1 VTQATPT
8 TEDPVGSAD
17 ATGVEVPR
25 RARWQ
30 LLVLAVIAY
39 VPLLYSRPGWIASD
53 TKAYLYLDPAQL
65 TRMARYMWDPLVG
78 MGTVTHQNIGY
89 LFPMGPWYWA
99 LHEVGV
105 PTWIAQRLW
114 MGTLLFAAG
123 AGVRYLARLLGVTA
137 WGQLAAALIYM
148 LTPYIV
154 DYITRTSAI
163 LMPWAGLGW
172 LIGFLIV
179 AVRRG
184 GWRYPALFAL
194 VVALIGG
201 VNATSV
207 LLVGLAPLVWVLL
220 AGITKEARWRD
231 VVMATVRAGVLSV
244 VVSLWW
250 VAGLWAEGAYG
261 VNVLRYTETFPTV
274 TMTSLSSEVL
284 RGLGYWY
291 FYGNDAIQPWTL
303 PSSGYMLHDTGILLS
318 FLVPALA
325 LLGAAVVRWRYRFFS
340 VCLVVVGVVLA
351 VGAYPL
357 SDPSPL
363 GRVFRS
369 LGENSTIGLAMRSSN
384 RVLPLVVLGM
394 ALLAG
399 SAVGA
404 LAQWRP
410 NRAAIAGC
418 VVGVLACA
426 NLAPLFE
433 GNLVATNLMFPETLP
448 TYVTEAAHFLNA
460 SGSTPVL
467 GLPGED
473 FGYYRWGVT
482 MDSVW
487 PGLLTRPY
495 IQRQAVL
502 QGEPASANLLRAL
515 DESIQD
521 GVMVPSSIAPMA
533 RLLGA
538 GTILLQSNLQYER
551 FDLPRP
557 QALWLQ
563 LRPTPQ
569 GLAIEREFGAARLV
583 PTEVGTILD
592 ETQLMIPDS
601 ASYPPDL
608 TVYRVAD
615 PRALLRTESMQAPI
629 LLAGDGSGILLAAGA
644 GLLDGP
650 PRAIVYA
657 ASRPNAT
664 LQRLAAE
671 PDAELVLTD
680 TNAKEL
686 DTWGTLHTTYGYVQQ
701 VGARQ
706 LSYEPGEQALP
717 IFSTLSPS
725 TQTVLVLRGIA
736 SVNASG
742 YGNPVANAPEDQPLA
757 AIDGNPRTAWEVGA
771 FSDPRGQFLQVE
783 FDHPVDVSRLTLQ
796 QPQIGVRTRWL
807 TKVRLGFSS
816 GPSVRLD
823 LGAASRVGGETFHF
837 APHLTRSLTI
847 TVTGMSGS
855 QTNFSGLNGVGFAEV
870 RIPGVGLVRSA
881 LRLPTDLLGA
891 AGSGAKYDR
900 IIILVHRL
908 RASTVPPR
916 TDPELSMARAFI
928 LPSTRSFAVSGS
940 MSVSS
945 LISDKSLDALLGR
958 GGGTGLHV
966 VSTQDSTRLVG
977 SLVNSSW
984 AAFDNNPLTS
994 WLPAFDA
1001 KGAQG
1006 VTATL
1011 SGRLALRDFKVRVLV
1026 DGRHSVPTS
1035 IEVATNTGEAE
1046 RAPLVYPP
1054 RPRRAVPQGTYED
1067 VEVRFAR
1074 TLTGTKF
1081 AFSFPTQ
1088 RTILTIDHIADNK
1101 IALPIGIADIVLPG
1115 VAPATTPAA
1124 ISKAC
1129 RSGLLTID
1137 GRDVPIRIYG
1147 STAGALLQDE
1157 LHFKA
1162 CQRRI
1167 ALPAG
1172 ASMLVTSPGYATG
1185 WNLDDVD
1192 LVSPAITR
1200 PGPHRSKAIL
1210 ATADVTH
1217 VKWLNPVSLQAQV
1230 GPQRTSSW
1238 LVLNQSFSKGWS
1250 ASVDGKSLGI
1260 PDLIDGGF
1268 TAWRLPPMASGGSVS
1283 ITWTPQHVVDDALLV
1298 SLVGLAL
1305 LAVLIAL
1312 RARRRT
1318 LAYRAELDEDHT
1330 PQLAWPW
1337 RSTAKPSLVLAGI
1350 ATVIA
1355 MAISGPTVAIVIV
1368 PLVALAWFWPRLRV
1382 ALAVAPAALLAACGL
1397 YVAYEQHEHFYVH
1410 SIEWTTNFPLANT
1423 LGWVAVSLLL
1433 VDVAAFGGILR
1444 LRPSVAVATHTP
1456 GSSAPARGDPAGVV
1470 PGTLGTP
1477 KISYDVPPQRVP
1489 LWQRFV
1495 PARRRKFRPP
1505 KPPKP
1510 KMPGPGRMARFVP
1523 PRLHGLLAVLA
1534 PKRFGAEEPPD
1545 VAGTIISLPG
1555 SGLARSVSLLRAFR
1569 QEQSDPDLF
1578 YRTLALDTLHRLMGT
1593 TPLFNRSVLDV
1604 GGGPGYF
1611 GEAFRTAGARV
1622 VLVEPEAA
1630 APLPERLDIPDA
1642 LLDERDRHERTVWPG
1657 RLLVGDTIAGDGMAL
1672 PLPDDAFD
1680 VVFSSNVLEHVVD
1693 PARFLDESV
1702 RVAKPGGLVYCSF
1715 TVWWGPWG
1723 GHETSPWHLVS
1734 GSYAKRRYTKHN
1746 GHPPKNVYGESLF
1759 SVHVGEVLKLVRHR
1773 KDVEIVAIEPRYYP
1787 SWARFI
1793 VRLPLLREVLTWN
1806 LVVLLE
1812 KL

>member
-1 VTQATPT
+1 M
-8 TEDPVGSAD
+8 
-17 ATGVEVPR
+17 PR
-25 RARWQ
+25 RARWH
-30 LLVLAVIAY
+30 LLVLAAIAY
-39 VPLLYSRPGWIASD
+39 VPLLYSHPGWIAAD
-53 TKAYLYLDPAQL
+53 TKAYLYLDPARL
-65 TRMARYMWDPLVG
+65 TRMARYLWNPLVG

-99 LHEVGV
+99 FHEVGI

-114 MGTLLFAAG
+114 MGTLLLAAG
-123 AGVRYLARLLGVTA
+123 TGARYLARQLGVTE

-154 DYITRTSAI
+154 DYLARTSAI

-207 LLVGLAPLVWVLL
+207 LLVGLAPLVWVVL

-231 VVMATVRAGVLSV
+231 VVLATLRAGALSLG
-244 VVSLWW
+244 VSLWW

-261 VNVLRYTETFPTV
+261 INVLRYTETFPTV

-303 PSSGYMLHDTGILLS
+303 PSNGYLLHDTGILVS
-318 FLVPALA
+318 FLVPVLA

-357 SDPSPL
+357 SDPTPL
-363 GRVFRS
+363 GHLFRS

-384 RVLPLVVLGM
+384 RVLPLVVLGL

-410 NRAAIAGC
+410 NRAVIAAG
-418 VVGVLACA
+418 VVGLLACA

-448 TYVTEAAHFLNA
+448 SYVTQAADYLNA

-487 PGLLTRPY
+487 PGLLQRAY
-495 IQRQAVL
+495 LQRQAVL

-521 GVMVPSSIAPMA
+521 GVLVPSSIAPMA

-563 LRPTPQ
+563 MHPTPP
-569 GLAIEREFGAARLV
+569 GLIFQHAFGPARLV
-583 PTEVGTILD
+583 PTEVGPILD
-592 ETQLMIPDS
+592 ETQLMTPDA
-601 ASYPPDL
+601 ASYPPAL
-608 TVYRVAD
+608 AVYRVAN

-644 GLLDGP
+644 GLLEGP

-657 ASRPNAT
+657 ASRPAAT
-664 LQRLAAE
+664 LRRLAAE
-671 PDAELVLTD
+671 PAAELVVTD

-686 DTWGTLHTTYGYVQQ
+686 DTWGTLHTTYGFVEQ
-701 VGARQ
+701 VGTPQ
-706 LSYEPGEQALP
+706 LAYEPGEQALP
-717 IFSTLSPS
+717 IFSTSS
-725 TQTVLVLRGIA
+725 SSAQTVLVLRGIA
-736 SVNASG
+736 SVDASG

-757 AIDGNPRTAWEVGA
+757 AVDGNPRTAWEVGA
-771 FSDPRGQFLQVE
+771 FSDPRGQFLRIE

-796 QPQIGVRTRWL
+796 QPQLGVRTRWL
-807 TKVRLGFSS
+807 TKVRVNFSS
-816 GPSVRLD
+816 GPSVRLA
-823 LGAASRVGGETFHF
+823 LRAASRIGGETFRF
-837 APHLTRSLTI
+837 ATHRTRSLTI
-847 TVTGMSGS
+847 TITGMTGS
-855 QTNFSGLNGVGFAEV
+855 QTNFTGLNGVGFAEV
-870 RIPGVGLVRSA
+870 RVNGVGPRVQSA

-891 AGSGAKYDR
+891 VGAAAKDDR
-900 IIILVHRL
+900 VIILLHRL
-908 RASTVPPR
+908 RAATVPPR
-916 TDPELSMARAFI
+916 TDPELSMSRAFL
-928 LPSTRSFAVSGS
+928 LPSARTFSISGS
-940 MSVSS
+940 VSVSS
-945 LISDKSLDALLGR
+945 LLSDKSLDALLGR
-958 GGGTGLHV
+958 GRGPERGLHV
-966 VSTQDSTRLVG
+966 VSTQDTTRLVG

-984 AAFDNNPLTS
+984 AAFDDDPLTS

-1006 VTATL
+1006 VIATL
-1011 SGRLALRDFKVRVLV
+1011 SGTLHLRNFELRVLV
-1026 DGRHSVPTS
+1026 DGRHSIPTS
-1035 IEVATNTGEAE
+1035 IEVATNTGTAE
-1046 RAPLVYPP
+1046 RSALVYPR

-1067 VEVRFAR
+1067 LEVRFAR
-1074 TLTGTKF
+1074 PLTGTRF
-1081 AFSFPTQ
+1081 TFSFPTQ
-1088 RTILTIDHIADNK
+1088 RTVDTIDHIADNA
-1101 IALPIGIADIVLPG
+1101 IALPIGIADIVLPH
-1115 VAPATTPAA
+1115 VAPATTPVA
-1124 ISKAC
+1124 IAKGC
-1129 RSGLLTID
+1129 RSGLLKID
-1137 GRDVPIRIYG
+1137 GRDVPIHIYG
-1147 STAGALLQDE
+1147 ATLVALAQGE
-1157 LHFKA
+1157 LNFRA
-1162 CQRRI
+1162 CARRI

-1172 ASMLVTSPGYATG
+1172 SSLLVSSPGYVTG
-1185 WNLDDVD
+1185 WNLDDVE
-1192 LVSPAITR
+1192 LVSPAVRTSS
-1200 PGPHRSKAIL
+1200 HRAAIL

-1217 VKWLNPVSLQAQV
+1217 VRWVNPVTLQAHV
-1230 GPQRTSSW
+1230 GAQRTSSW
-1238 LVLNQSFSKGWS
+1238 LVLNQSFSKGWK
-1250 ASVDGKSLGI
+1250 ASVDGKSLGL
-1260 PDLIDGGF
+1260 PDLLDGGF
-1268 TAWRLPPMASGGSVS
+1268 TAWRLPAMAHGATVAIS
-1283 ITWTPQHVVDDALLV
+1283 WAPQRVVDDALLV
-1298 SLVGLAL
+1298 SVAGLVLV
-1305 LAVLIAL
+1305 AVLIVV
-1312 RARRRT
+1312 RARRRSRI
-1318 LAYRAELDEDHT
+1318 YRPELNEDHE

-1337 RSTAKPSLVLAGI
+1337 RSTTRPSLVLAAI
-1350 ATVIA
+1350 ATVVA
-1355 MAISGPTVAIVIV
+1355 MAISGPAVALVVV
-1368 PLVALAWFWPRLRV
+1368 PLVALAWFQPRLRV

-1397 YVAYEQHEHFYVH
+1397 YVAYEQHQHFYVH

-1433 VDVAAFGGILR
+1433 VDVAAFSGILR
-1444 LRPSVAVATHTP
+1444 LAPSVAVATTTP
-1456 GSSAPARGDPAGVV
+1456 GGPTPVRTEPGRAVAPGVV
-1470 PGTLGTP
+1470 NPSIAP
-1477 KISYDVPPQRVP
+1477 YDGPPAPRVP
-1489 LWQRFV
+1489 LWQRVV
-1495 PARRRKFRPP
+1495 PARRRKVRPP
-1505 KPPKP
+1505 KPPRP
-1510 KMPGPGRMARFVP
+1510 KALGPGRLARLVP
-1523 PRLHGLLAVLA
+1523 ARLHGLLAVLV
-1534 PKRFGAEEPPD
+1534 PSRFGAEEPPD

-1555 SGLARSVSLLRAFR
+1555 SGLARSVALLRAFR
-1569 QEQSDPDLF
+1569 QEQTDPDLF

-1630 APLPERLDIPDA
+1630 APLPEELDVPDA
-1642 LLDERDRHERTVWPG
+1642 LLDERQRHERTVWPG
-1657 RLLVGDTIAGDGMAL
+1657 RLLLGDTIAGDGMAL

-1693 PARFLDESV
+1693 PARFLDESI
-1702 RVAKPGGLVYCSF
+1702 RVAKPGGLIYCSF

-1734 GSYAKRRYTKHN
+1734 GGYALRRYAKRN

-1759 SVHVGEVLKLVRHR
+1759 SVHVGEVLKMVRRR
-1773 KDVEIVAIEPRYYP
+1773 KDVEVVAIEPRYYP

-1793 VRLPLLREVLTWN
+1793 VRLPLVREVLTWN